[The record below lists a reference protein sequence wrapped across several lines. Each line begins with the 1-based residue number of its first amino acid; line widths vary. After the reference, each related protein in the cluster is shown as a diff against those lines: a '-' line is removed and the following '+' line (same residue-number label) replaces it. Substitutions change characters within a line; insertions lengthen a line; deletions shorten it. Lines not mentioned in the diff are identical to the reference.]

1 MRWRIG
7 SESTYIRIDGNMQQI
22 ITAGV
27 GHLMTVGP
35 DPTFDT
41 ETNYP
46 VYLCEPLVVLYLS
59 SFLSKYKRPNT
70 TIETW
75 ITDKARLASDNSARG
90 PVLEEAIFLVLLNLF
105 GGKEP
110 TLGEVF
116 DTDQPWGLRK
126 VTLVSLK
133 RSFDNQM
140 QCNPVSWDSGTSDRL
155 GYKAAS
161 PEDVVTFLNNPD
173 GKCVLFPDNHMG
185 PDVACFFQDVETK
198 ELILFVL
205 QSKLSKGLKS
215 ETCRKALASVNPNF
229 FYNVKVGLKICYAC
243 LSSNFA

>member
-7 SESTYIRIDGNMQQI
+7 SESTYIRIDADMQQTI
-22 ITAGV
+22 AAGI
-27 GHLMTVGP
+27 GHLKKVGP
-35 DPTFDT
+35 DQTFDT
-41 ETNYP
+41 ETNHP
-46 VYLCEPLVVLYLS
+46 VYLCEPLVILYLS
-59 SFLSKYKRPNT
+59 SILSKRLGT
-70 TIETW
+70 TVDAW
-75 ITDKARLASDNSARG
+75 ITDKARLASDNPAWG
-90 PVLEEAIFLVLLNLF
+90 PVLEEAIFLVLLTMF
-105 GGKEP
+105 GGKEL

-133 RSFDNQM
+133 RGFDNQM
-140 QCNPVSWDSGTSDRL
+140 QCYPVSGTSDHL

-198 ELILFVL
+198 ELILLVL
-205 QSKLSKGLKS
+205 QSKLSKNLKS
-215 ETCRKALASVNPNF
+215 ETCMDALASVNPDF

-243 LSSNFA
+243 LSTNFA

>member
-7 SESTYIRIDGNMQQI
+7 SESTYIRIDADMQQTI
-22 ITAGV
+22 AAGI
-27 GHLMTVGP
+27 GHLETVGP
-35 DPTFDT
+35 GQTFDT

-46 VYLCEPLVVLYLS
+46 VYLCEPLVVLHLS
-59 SFLSKYKRPNT
+59 SILSKGLDT
-70 TIETW
+70 TVKAW
-75 ITDKARLASDNSARG
+75 ITDKARSASDNSARG
-90 PVLEEAIFLVLLNLF
+90 PVLEEAIFLVLLTMF
-105 GGKEP
+105 GGKEL

-133 RSFDNQM
+133 RGFDNQM
-140 QCNPVSWDSGTSDRL
+140 QCYPVSWDSGTSDRL

-161 PEDVVTFLNNPD
+161 PEDVVTFLNDPD
-173 GKCVLFPDNHMG
+173 GKCVLFPDKHMG

-198 ELILFVL
+198 ELILLVL
-205 QSKLSKGLKS
+205 QSKLSKKLKS
-215 ETCRKALASVNPNF
+215 EICMEALASVNPDF

-243 LSSNFA
+243 SSSNFA